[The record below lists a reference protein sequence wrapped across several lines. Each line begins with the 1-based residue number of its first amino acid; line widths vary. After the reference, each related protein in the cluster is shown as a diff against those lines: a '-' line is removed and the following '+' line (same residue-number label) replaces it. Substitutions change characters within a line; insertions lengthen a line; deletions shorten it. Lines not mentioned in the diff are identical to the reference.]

1 MPYVTATP
9 EAIQALKEAEL
20 ILFGPGSFLTSIMP
34 PILLPEITEQ
44 LRQSKAKKIF
54 IDNLGIEHSPA
65 SSLSLAD
72 RIQWINETVGQPII
86 DGAIV
91 PFNAVQNSQP
101 MEIKILAGRLNADD
115 ISYRHDRALLCSAI
129 DELLGELLAS
139 PQEEHSEPT
148 SL

>member
-44 LRQSKAKKIF
+44 LRQSEAKKIF

-101 MEIKILAGRLNADD
+101 MEIKILAGRLNA
-115 ISYRHDRALLCSAI
+115 HDSALLCSAI
-129 DELLGELLAS
+129 DELLGELLES
-139 PQEEHSEPT
+139 PEEEHSEPT

>member
-9 EAIQALKEAEL
+9 EAIQALKEADL

-44 LRQSKAKKIF
+44 LRQSEAKKIF

-72 RIQWINETVGQPII
+72 RIQWINKTVGQPII

-101 MEIKILAGRLNADD
+101 MEIKILSGRLNADD

-129 DELLGELLAS
+129 DELLGELLES
-139 PQEEHSEPT
+139 PEEEHSEPT